1 MENQMPPIPTFLL
14 RGHVDCVVSSDRTNF
29 EAIIYGQADMPQVKN
44 KLTAAFKGRVA
55 QAVISAIKAGDD
67 TFGKL
72 RKALPNYQDSE
83 IRAGIRFA
91 KKWIPMLER
100 KGTRAK
106 PYMQK
111 YQARVVSNGKRYEI
125 VTYSS

>member
-1 MENQMPPIPTFLL
+1 MTNQMPSIPTFLL
-14 RGHVDCVVSSDRTNF
+14 RGHADCVVNLDRTNF
-29 EAIIYGQADMPQVKN
+29 EAIIYGQADMPQAKN
-44 KLTAAFKGRVA
+44 KLNAAFKGRVA
-55 QAVISAIKAGDD
+55 QAVISAIKAGGD

-72 RKALPNYQDSE
+72 RKALPDYEDNE

>member
-1 MENQMPPIPTFLL
+1 MTNQMPPIPTFLL
-14 RGHVDCVVSSDRTNF
+14 RGHADCVVNLDRTNF
-29 EAIIYGQADMPQVKN
+29 EAIIYGQADMPQAKN

-72 RKALPNYQDSE
+72 RKALPDYEDNE

-111 YQARVVSNGKRYEI
+111 YQARVVSNGKRYEV

>member
-1 MENQMPPIPTFLL
+1 MQYDYPPIPTFLL
-14 RGHVDCVVSSDRTNF
+14 RGHADCIVKASAAVVVERAV
-29 EAIIYGQADMPQVKN
+29 EMPQVQN

-55 QAVISAIKAGDD
+55 SSVISSIRNGND

-72 RKALPNYQDSE
+72 RKALPEYADNE

-91 KKWIPMLER
+91 KKWVPMLER

-106 PYMQK
+106 PVMAK
-111 YQARVVSNGKRYEI
+111 YQARVVSNGKRYEV

>member
-1 MENQMPPIPTFLL
+1 MTNQMPSIPTFLL
-14 RGHVDCVVSSDRTNF
+14 RGHADCVVNLDRTNF
-29 EAIIYGQADMPQVKN
+29 EAIIYGQADMPQAKN
-44 KLTAAFKGRVA
+44 KLNAAFKGRVA

-72 RKALPNYQDSE
+72 RKALPDYEDNE

>member
-1 MENQMPPIPTFLL
+1 MKNEMPPIPTFLL
-14 RGHVDCVVSSDRTNF
+14 RGHPDCVVNSDRTNF
-29 EAIIYGQADMPQVKN
+29 EAIMYGKADMPQAKN

-55 QAVISAIKAGDD
+55 QSVISAIKAGDD

-72 RKALPNYQDSE
+72 RKALPDYQDNE

-111 YQARVVSNGKRYEI
+111 YQARVVSNGKRYEV

>member
-1 MENQMPPIPTFLL
+1 MKNQMPPIPTFLL
-14 RGHVDCVVSSDRTNF
+14 RGHADCVVNSDRTNF
-29 EAIIYGQADMPQVKN
+29 EAVIYGQADMPQVKN

>member
-1 MENQMPPIPTFLL
+1 MQYDYPPIPTFLL
-14 RGHVDCVVSSDRTNF
+14 RGHADCIVKTSAAAVV
-29 EAIIYGQADMPQVKN
+29 EHAVEMPQVKN

-55 QAVISAIKAGDD
+55 QAVISAIKAGND

-72 RKALPNYQDSE
+72 RKALPDYQDNE

-91 KKWIPMLER
+91 KKWVPMLER

-106 PYMQK
+106 PVMAK
-111 YQARVVSNGKRYEI
+111 YQARVVSSGKRYEV

>member
-1 MENQMPPIPTFLL
+1 MTNQMPPIPTFLL
-14 RGHVDCVVSSDRTNF
+14 RGHADCVVQATVSATV
-29 EAIIYGQADMPQVKN
+29 EVGQADMPQAKN

-72 RKALPNYQDSE
+72 RKALPDYEDNE

>member
-1 MENQMPPIPTFLL
+1 MQYDYPPIPTFLL
-14 RGHVDCVVSSDRTNF
+14 RGHADCIVKASAAAVVERAV
-29 EAIIYGQADMPQVKN
+29 EMPQVQN
-44 KLTAAFKGRVA
+44 KLTVAFKGRVA
-55 QAVISAIKAGDD
+55 QAVISAIKAGND

-72 RKALPNYQDSE
+72 RKALPDYQDNE

-91 KKWIPMLER
+91 KKWVPMLER

-111 YQARVVSNGKRYEI
+111 YQARVVSNGKRYEV